1 MKFKLPLDNNKEY
14 IFTKWKD
21 FTLAVFD
28 RKNFE
33 NYYDFLMKKEDKIT
47 RIYVSKILSTACLLE
62 YDNVW
67 EIPEVLL
74 SYINFKDSF
83 EIIDNNIDEKS
94 PIFIIKAIN
103 KN

>member
-33 NYYDFLMKKEDKIT
+33 NYYPNWIC
-47 RIYVSKILSTACLLE
+47 YPA
-62 YDNVW
+62 YDNGAYASGLYTGWSTVYYSSGYSSNI
-67 EIPEVLL
+67 ESVLAV
-74 SYINFKDSF
+74 SGVY
-83 EIIDNNIDEKS
+83 
-94 PIFIIKAIN
+94 AT
-103 KN
+103 